1 MMLVIA
7 YLTVALVFY
16 VYLEI
21 EEFLDSI
28 DGPENTSYRSVKIA
42 MALIWPGVVM
52 LLAAMWLAKKLGF
65 K

>member
-16 VYLEI
+16 VYMEL

-28 DGPENTSYRSVKIA
+28 EGQGDPYGTSTKIA
-42 MALIWPGVVM
+42 MCLIWPGIIAV
-52 LLAAMWLAKKLGF
+52 LAVLWLAKKLGF